1 MLVFLTLEL
10 FFSIIIFFSLQ
21 GTVQKFVDDFLTTI
35 LTANECLP
43 PAVKWLFDL
52 LDEAAASHAILDPEV
67 AHAWKSNR

>member
-1 MLVFLTLEL
+1 MVYILITFLFGFT
-10 FFSIIIFFSLQ
+10 IFFPLQ